1 MQNYISTQFYYNSNF
16 PFKNGVN
23 YTNYAK
29 SFKYQSSDKIFCKN
43 FLILYFFIR
52 CVGQNSG
59 INTTLKTKVNF
70 YSNPPKKN
78 IFNVLKAPYKN
89 KLARN
94 QLTTPLY
101 KFSVKLTHIYPSTII
116 IHNPTI
122 FFLILS
128 IFLKSF
134 SFFESNVAYLNK
146 IRLLVSV
153 VTNSYWNYN
162 F

>member
-16 PFKNGVN
+16 PFKSDA
-23 YTNYAK
+23 NYANFSK
-29 SFKYQSSDKIFCKN
+29 SFKYKISDKIFCKN

-59 INTTLKTKVNF
+59 INTTLQTKVNF
-70 YSNPPKKN
+70 YSNPSKKN

-101 KFSVKLTHIYPSTII
+101 KFSVKLTHTYANTTVAN
-116 IHNPTI
+116 NPTI

-146 IRLLVSV
+146 IRLLVCV
-153 VTNSYWNYN
+153 ATKAY
-162 F
+162 